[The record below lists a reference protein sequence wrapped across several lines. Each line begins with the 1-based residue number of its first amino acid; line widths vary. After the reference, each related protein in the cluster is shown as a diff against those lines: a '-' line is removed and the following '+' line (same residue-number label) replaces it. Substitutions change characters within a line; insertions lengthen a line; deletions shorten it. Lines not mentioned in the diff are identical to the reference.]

1 MHFLAIFYIHIS
13 IALQE
18 IERDLGD
25 KYDELGQRIVRSKK
39 MDTLVQELQMQR
51 NLMGTG
57 KAKKVEITITLT
69 VNSGIK

>member
-1 MHFLAIFYIHIS
+1 
-13 IALQE
+13 
-18 IERDLGD
+18 
-25 KYDELGQRIVRSKK
+25 